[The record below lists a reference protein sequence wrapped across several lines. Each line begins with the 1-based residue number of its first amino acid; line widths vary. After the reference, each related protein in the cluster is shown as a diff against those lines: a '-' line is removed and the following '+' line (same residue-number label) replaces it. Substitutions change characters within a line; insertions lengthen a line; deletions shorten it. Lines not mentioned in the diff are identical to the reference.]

1 MDSTIKLRDDL
12 QNLIH
17 ANTVSK
23 QNVYSLIFVGFLI
36 KKYDILMNCKFDN
49 FLTFIQYIKEEIS
62 TKSYSQ
68 DELSLMNQSLNN
80 LTVDFNLNNIGIKQV
95 VDFINNYSKE
105 SYLEFIRIDLKNN
118 LEKYNADMPEEL
130 SKLVSKILNTK
141 KGGKLVDL
149 ICGNGNFLTTVADD
163 NPTISVF
170 GLTKS
175 QNSLL
180 NTEIRLYMLNCDYQV
195 DFESEIT
202 IKESFS
208 SYDSIFCLLPP
219 DIKDKNIYYNN
230 FTNTKNNSVLWKYID
245 NAISM
250 LNAKGKAIFI
260 LNNAPLFRNTELEFR
275 KYLIDNK
282 LVETIIE
289 LPSNILYHT
298 GINTTMLI
306 LSKNSNMVNMIDA
319 TNMTINLSKYQK
331 TVDIDKIYNAYISK
345 ENKISDSIIKDKNYS
360 FITNNYLNDTSK
372 SMNHPVKLKDYIDV
386 YRGYRGSKV
395 HENNNETIKI
405 IQVAN
410 LNTNFIDVNDLETIN
425 YDISMEKDLLKDK
438 DIIFSRFANNFQCK
452 IVHLKENEKVI
463 ASENIIILRVK
474 DLNNLSPYYLE
485 EYLNSDAGKETI
497 FANQVKSTATLIQMS
512 GLSDTYIDLISY
524 SKQLEIEKL
533 CISKYDEMKEN
544 KEKINSINSSI
555 KDLLRNK

>member
-80 LTVDFNLNNIGIKQV
+80 LTVDFNLNNIRIKQV

-130 SKLVSKILNTK
+130 SKLVSKMLNTK

-149 ICGNGNFLTTVADD
+149 ICGNGNFLTTVAND

-282 LVETIIE
+282 LVETIIG

-395 HENNNETIKI
+395 NENNKETIKN

-452 IVHLKENEKVI
+452 MVHLKENEKVI

-497 FANQVKSTATLIQMS
+497 FANQVKSTATLIQIS

-544 KEKINSINSSI
+544 KEKINFINSSI

>member
-360 FITNNYLNDTSK
+360 FITSNYLNDTSK

-386 YRGYRGSKV
+386 YRGYRRSKV
-395 HENNNETIKI
+395 NENNKETIKI

-452 IVHLKENEKVI
+452 MVHLKENEKVI

>member
-395 HENNNETIKI
+395 NENNNETIKI

>member
-306 LSKNSNMVNMIDA
+306 LSKNRNMVNMIDA

-395 HENNNETIKI
+395 NENNNETIKI